1 MGVEFHFSSLVLA
14 VPFKRASV
22 TLMATKNQLALLLLI
37 CAVTA
42 LFIQPAVGQKDALR
56 WGKRGSELSDD
67 YVENPRT
74 FQRYHH
80 DDDYS
85 RRFFHKD
92 LGSNITDP

>member
-1 MGVEFHFSSLVLA
+1 
-14 VPFKRASV
+14 
-22 TLMATKNQLALLLLI
+22 MATKNQLALLLLI
-37 CAVTA
+37 CTVTA
-42 LFIQPAVGQKDALR
+42 LFIQPAMGQKDALR

-85 RRFFHKD
+85 LLSKNEKEYSGLFGIYRKRKD
-92 LGSNITDP
+92 WVGYF

>member
-1 MGVEFHFSSLVLA
+1 MAPTNFTILTGILPDNLFVVYLQ
-14 VPFKRASV
+14 
-22 TLMATKNQLALLLLI
+22 MATKNQLALLLLI

-42 LFIQPAVGQKDALR
+42 LFIQPAMGQKDALR

-85 RRFFHKD
+85 RRFFHND
-92 LGSNITDP
+92 LGSNIIDP